1 MSFGMCG
8 FIDLN
13 SLLYLNEVVMF
24 PFVSITLL
32 NDLFLEFTRD
42 FYNFSPF
49 PTDLCKDDTG
59 TDFFNYI
66 LLAIVECFA
75 IDFISLHS
83 PSFF

>member
-1 MSFGMCG
+1 MWGL
-8 FIDLN
+8 IDLN

-42 FYNFSPF
+42 LSNFYPF
-49 PTDLCKDDTG
+49 LHDFYKNDTG
-59 TDFFNYI
+59 TDFFNSI

-75 IDFISLHS
+75 SDFI
-83 PSFF
+83 